1 MLAEAGNIWAAAG
14 PGCGRM
20 TGRGS
25 ARPMDLDE
33 LVEHWMLFD
42 DERELLAVERVRR
55 EARRTRTRRARGRR
69 RPCPGCIRGVRRP
82 APGRRR
88 SGYRCRRAAP
98 PRSRPSESAGTP
110 AW

>member
-1 MLAEAGNIWAAAG
+1 MNREVHVRICGGRRVKLPPPTRRHRWAAAG

-20 TGRGS
+20 TGRGP

-33 LVEHWMLFD
+33 LVEHWTLFD
-42 DERELLAVERVRR
+42 DEQELLAVERVRR

-82 APGRRR
+82 APGRR
-88 SGYRCRRAAP
+88 
-98 PRSRPSESAGTP
+98 
-110 AW
+110 